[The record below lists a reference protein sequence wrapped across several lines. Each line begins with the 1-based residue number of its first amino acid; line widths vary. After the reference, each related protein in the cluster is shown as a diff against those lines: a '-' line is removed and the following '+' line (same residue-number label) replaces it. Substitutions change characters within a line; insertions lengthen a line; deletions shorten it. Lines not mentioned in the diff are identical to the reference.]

1 MYVVVR
7 ARVLQ
12 LGAELAM
19 LSDFMENYLFQENH
33 TVGSNKLRLKG
44 TVDIVLS
51 DHAIKELYAQ
61 SLTSFDIV
69 I

>member
-19 LSDFMENYLFQENH
+19 LSDFMENYLFQ
-33 TVGSNKLRLKG
+33 GK
-44 TVDIVLS
+44 
-51 DHAIKELYAQ
+51 
-61 SLTSFDIV
+61 
-69 I
+69 

>member
-19 LSDFMENYLFQENH
+19 LQDFMDNHLFQEN
-33 TVGSNKLRLKG
+33 TLLPYRICSISSDKLP
-44 TVDIVLS
+44 VPVAMDVS
-51 DHAIKELYAQ
+51 LYA
-61 SLTSFDIV
+61 LKLHF
-69 I
+69 

>member
-19 LSDFMENYLFQENH
+19 LQDFMDSHLFQAKQTQH
-33 TVGSNKLRLKG
+33 PSSLSKRIQIKKL
-44 TVDIVLS
+44 DPQ
-51 DHAIKELYAQ
+51 H
-61 SLTSFDIV
+61 
-69 I
+69 